1 MGLTTPILKSDVS
14 VLCLCERM
22 CECVSAAEV
31 VVVGA
36 SGDPELELP
45 VAEPPTWVLKPGR
58 EFAYLV
64 AGGKKKPIPQ

>member
-1 MGLTTPILKSDVS
+1 
-14 VLCLCERM
+14 M